1 MPVNL
6 TGIKLLRFIDDKW
19 ENLPKLKSRLAYDD
33 DDADFESDDSRD
45 NSWWRTFFFFAYPT
59 TN

>member
-45 NSWWRTFFFFAYPT
+45 NSWWRTFFFAYPT